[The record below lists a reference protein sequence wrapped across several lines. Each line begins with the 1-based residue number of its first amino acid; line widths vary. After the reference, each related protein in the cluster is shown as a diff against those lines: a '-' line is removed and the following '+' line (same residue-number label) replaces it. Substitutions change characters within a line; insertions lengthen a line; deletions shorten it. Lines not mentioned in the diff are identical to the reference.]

1 MFLHYYDIS
10 PGLIGI
16 IIWGI
21 ISFLSGKGKRKRKF
35 PKSVVPDSQNQIDN
49 NISINQF
56 NGVLDPQPPF
66 NFINNNE
73 NIDND
78 LDKIIPKE
86 GIVLESDANIGWPH
100 IDKDSHSPNPK
111 RKDSISLSF
120 LKGLGN
126 LQKGFILKEILD
138 KPIALRDNGR

>member
-35 PKSVVPDSQNQIDN
+35 PKSVVLDSQNQIDN

-78 LDKIIPKE
+78 LDKIKFVVDP
-86 GIVLESDANIGWPH
+86 S
-100 IDKDSHSPNPK
+100 STF
-111 RKDSISLSF
+111 F
-120 LKGLGN
+120 LL
-126 LQKGFILKEILD
+126 
-138 KPIALRDNGR
+138 